1 MSSGKTQTRSPFG
14 GSLLNL
20 ERVPNLA
27 PKFANQFGKTC
38 TQYRVLFTPK
48 GMVVEVASTIS
59 ADGRTFSLTKEGT
72 QGVEWISLVEWERR
86 RALKNAPSDEE
97 RLSALKRK
105 YELRLNREFPGKG
118 PSSGKEEDIQ
128 AWLGTLPF
136 AQRRALLMSQK
147 DFQKSYPE
155 GFRDS

>member
-1 MSSGKTQTRSPFG
+1 MSGKSQNRAGPALG
-14 GSLLNL
+14 NLLNL

-27 PKFANQFGKTC
+27 PKFTNQLGKTC
-38 TQYRVLFTPK
+38 TYFKVQYTVSGTQI
-48 GMVVEVASTIS
+48 MVGSMIS
-59 ADGRTFSLTKEGT
+59 ADARVFSLTKDGRPGSEE
-72 QGVEWISLVEWERR
+72 VSLMEWERR
-86 RALKNAPSDEE
+86 RALKNAPSDED

-105 YELRLNREFPGKG
+105 YELRLNREFPKSG
-118 PSSGKEEDIQ
+118 PAGGAESEIQ

-147 DFQKSYPE
+147 DFAKSYPD